1 MVFKM
6 TGVKNLDHLG
16 ALVLLS
22 GGQDSTT
29 ALAFALEH
37 YDRVETVGFDYGQRN
52 KIELACRI
60 EILSSIKRDFPQW
73 SSKIG
78 NDHMLDLST
87 FASLSNSA
95 LTDHNQEITVGET
108 GLPTTFVPGRNLF
121 FFTYAAVIAYNRNL
135 GTLVGGMCET
145 DFSGYPDCREETL
158 QYLALTLNHGMGTD
172 FELITPLMWKNK
184 AESWALAH
192 ELGGD
197 ALITLIREQSHTCY
211 NGVREEL
218 HDYGYGCGECPA
230 CELRAKGYAQWI
242 AKV

>member
-1 MVFKM
+1 M
-6 TGVKNLDHLG
+6 TGVKNLDHRG

-52 KIELACRI
+52 KIELDCRLD
-60 EILSSIKRDFPQW
+60 ILSSIKRNFPQW
-73 SSKIG
+73 SLKIG

-121 FFTYAAVIAYNRNL
+121 FFTYAAVIAYNSNL

-172 FELITPLMWKNK
+172 FELVTPLMWKNK

-211 NGVREEL
+211 NGVRDAL

-230 CELRAKGYAQWI
+230 CELRAKGYAEWI
-242 AKV
+242 AKS

>member
-1 MVFKM
+1 M

-52 KIELACRI
+52 KIELNCRL

-135 GTLVGGMCET
+135 GTLIGGMCET

-211 NGVREEL
+211 YGVRDEL
-218 HDYGYGCGECPA
+218 HDYGYGCGDCPA
-230 CELRAKGYAQWI
+230 CELRAKGYAEWI